1 MDALKGIRGSVK
13 ANGTILSG
21 GKNFKVVH
29 DDTGLYTVIFVKEEF
44 STRPTVVVTQ
54 HYPDTDDFSKDGGN
68 TKDNAVIIAVNSD
81 RFKVKTGDGDGNAT
95 DRAFEF
101 IAVE

>member
-1 MDALKGIRGSVK
+1 MDALKGIRGSVR
-13 ANGTILSG
+13 ADGRILSG
-21 GKNFKVVH
+21 GKHFRVVH
-29 DDTGLYTVIFVKEEF
+29 EEKGLYQILFNESF

-54 HYPDTDDFSKDGGN
+54 HFPDEDNLNNDGGD
-68 TKDNAVIIAVNSD
+68 TKDNAVIIAICKD
-81 RFKVKTGDGDGNAT
+81 RFKVKTGNDKGQAS